1 MAPKEPPEMLTERR
15 EALLNLIVDEYVDTA
30 VPVGSQYIVR
40 KHGMAVSPATVRIE
54 MARLEEEGYINQ
66 PHTSA
71 GRVPSD
77 KGYRYY
83 VESLMTEERLPWE
96 EAQTIRHQFHQA
108 ERAMEQWFQLAA
120 AVLAHSVSN
129 FAVVT
134 SPRSRETRLRHVQI
148 VPLQELSALVV
159 VVLNEARIRQQ
170 VIAFREPVDAGALNR
185 AAGMFN
191 ERAGGLVTMG
201 VRGLTEPA
209 SDLESVIQH
218 AVIELMD
225 QEEVAL
231 GEVFR
236 DGVREVLSQPEF
248 ARSERILDLVDVLE
262 QRTLSTAIPIR
273 QIGDDG
279 ISVVIGSENRNE
291 AMRECSIVI
300 ARYGTEGG
308 PTGVVA
314 VLGPTR
320 MRYGRTISTVR
331 YLADVLGDLIAHI

>member
-1 MAPKEPPEMLTERR
+1 MLTERR
-15 EALLNLIVDEYVDTA
+15 SALLSLIVEEYVNTA
-30 VPVGSQYIVR
+30 LPVGSKYIVS
-40 KHGMAVSPATVRIE
+40 KHDMAVSPATVRLE
-54 MARLEEEGYINQ
+54 MARLEDDGYISQ

-83 VESLMTEERLPWE
+83 VESLMAEEAIPWE
-96 EAQTIRHQFHQA
+96 EQETIRHQFHQA

-134 SPRSRETRLRHVQI
+134 SPRSSETRLRHLQL
-148 VPLQELSALVV
+148 VPLQDLSALLV

-170 VIAFREPVDAGALNR
+170 VLAFREPIDEETLVSTSNR
-185 AAGMFN
+185 INNRLAGMSRD
-191 ERAGGLVTMG
+191 ELAQLP
-201 VRGLTEPA
+201 EPA
-209 SDLESVIQH
+209 LEVESLVLRSVM
-218 AVIELMD
+218 ELMD
-225 QEEVAL
+225 QESFAL

-248 ARSERILDLVDVLE
+248 SRSERMLDIIDILE
-262 QRTLSTAIPIR
+262 QRTLPTAIPIR
-273 QIGDDG
+273 QLSQDG
-279 ISVVIGSENRNE
+279 ISVVIGSENSHD
-291 AMRECSIVI
+291 ALQECSLVL
-300 ARYGTEGG
+300 ARYGTQGG

-320 MRYGRTISTVR
+320 MRYSRTIPTVR
-331 YLADVLGDLIAHI
+331 YLSTLLGDLMSQI